1 MAEVQVQHLPPVGM
15 LEIILTLPRLSGYAG
30 PAWPRYCELYVS
42 VCGKPLLT
50 SKLLP
55 FEMHE
60 EDVEE
65 YISWRDLRSYVKTQ
79 AMKDMKQWK
88 MSLRIPV
95 QPGWAGESVDILVER
110 FDLDMRYSRRVVV
123 TRGGPHTS
131 RFTAVIARARV
142 PLLDALV
149 VGDLDDDEDDDG
161 KKRRRNDEVD
171 ERNARLLEGTVEFDK
186 TVSLMHWEL
195 PAKRDAGENPRAV
208 VRGTVDVRM
217 SLKRLAR

>member
-1 MAEVQVQHLPPVGM
+1 MTENASPRPVGM
-15 LEIILTLPRLSGYAG
+15 LEITLTLPRLSGYAG
-30 PAWPRYCELYVS
+30 PAWPRYCRLHVS

-55 FEMHE
+55 SEMHE

-65 YISWRDLRSYVKTQ
+65 YISWRDLWSYVRTQ
-79 AMKDMKQWK
+79 AMKDVKQWK

-110 FDLDMRYSRRVVV
+110 VDLDRRYSRRVAV

-149 VGDLDDDEDDDG
+149 VGDLDDDDDG
-161 KKRRRNDEVD
+161 NEAEE

-186 TVSLMHWEL
+186 TVSLMAWEL
-195 PAKRDAGENPRAV
+195 PAKRDAGGNPRAV
-208 VRGTVDVRM
+208 VRGTVDVLM
-217 SLKRLAR
+217 SLRRLAR